1 MPWYEESDDP
11 APAATFRD
19 VSRGKRADLTWAGGA
34 SADVASLRPPRLPN
48 IAGAA
53 YAYEFEAEGA
63 DEEPSGLHSRAG
75 AAESEGAAGAVV
87 SAEPV
92 SAPAPEPRRVDT
104 MIDEIIPRAEE
115 EAFVAIRDAVR
126 RAEAEREKQFAEVE
140 QRLVDLAILVARRV
154 IAREVSLDP
163 GIVLGLVRE
172 GVQALGEQDRLVV
185 RVGTFFAEMRGEL
198 QEQLASAK
206 MRCEVIVDAT
216 LGQSGCVVE
225 TDLGS
230 VDESIDAR
238 LATLVD
244 GLSFDGTRK
253 PR

>member
-1 MPWYEESDDP
+1 MPWYEDTDEP
-11 APAATFRD
+11 PQAASFRD
-19 VSRGKRADLTWAGGA
+19 VSRAKRADLTWAGGGG
-34 SADVASLRPPRLPN
+34 ADVASLRPPRVPN

-53 YAYEFEAEGA
+53 YAYDFEADGA
-63 DEEPSGLHSRAG
+63 DEEPSGLHSRAMG
-75 AAESEGAAGAVV
+75 DDPERSTGPASQGAGPAPAAEV
-87 SAEPV
+87 
-92 SAPAPEPRRVDT
+92 RRVDT

-126 RAEAEREKQFAEVE
+126 RSEADREKQSAEVE
-140 QRLVDLAILVARRV
+140 QRLVDLALLVARRV

-163 GIVLGLVRE
+163 GIVRGLVRE
-172 GVQALGEQDRLVV
+172 GIQALGEQDRLVV

-198 QEQLASAK
+198 QDQLASSK

-225 TDLGS
+225 TDLGR

-244 GLSFDGTRK
+244 GLSFDGKRK
-253 PR
+253 GR